1 MTFRS
6 LKYLNKR
13 SDYYCP
19 PLAEKGKVGEEPDC
33 AGSMIVGLNY
43 SLSRAVEE
51 AMPDRRSAREVQTM
65 NRPFTA
71 LFMLMSVDGKIST
84 GATDEMDVDR
94 DFPLIVGL
102 REGLH
107 QYYEIEQ
114 TTDLWSFNTGRV
126 QAKMGVNTREMPAK
140 TPVSFVLLDNHHLN
154 EHGVRYFCAKSK
166 QFVLITTNRTHPAFD
181 VKEENLHIIFQDNLS
196 LASALTILKEQFGCE
211 KLTIQSGGTVN
222 GLFLRE
228 KLFDFVDVVVAP
240 VLVGGKDTATLIDGR
255 SLQASEELTQLGVLR
270 LMEATP
276 LQDSYLRLRYRV
288 IE

>member
-1 MTFRS
+1 
-6 LKYLNKR
+6 
-13 SDYYCP
+13 
-19 PLAEKGKVGEEPDC
+19 
-33 AGSMIVGLNY
+33 
-43 SLSRAVEE
+43 
-51 AMPDRRSAREVQTM
+51 
-65 NRPFTA
+65 
-71 LFMLMSVDGKIST
+71 MLMSLDGKIST

-102 REGLH
+102 KEGLH

-154 EHGVRYFCAKSK
+154 EHGIRFFCSKSRR
-166 QFVLITTNRTHPAFD
+166 FVLITTNKDHPAFD
-181 VKEENLHIIFQDNLS
+181 VKEENLHIIFQENLS
-196 LASALTILKEQFGCE
+196 LASALSILKEQFGCE

-228 KLFDFVDVVVAP
+228 KLFDFVDVVLAP
-240 VLVGGKDTATLIDGR
+240 VLVGGNDTATLIDGR
-255 SLQASEELTQLGVLR
+255 SLQAREELTQLGVLR
-270 LMEATP
+270 LIEATP
-276 LQDSYLRLRYRV
+276 LQNSYLRLRYRV